1 MAVNPGTVDTG
12 GIDFAT
18 LLELEDRGDGRYRG
32 VCHEGAP
39 MRAFGGHLAAQAFT
53 AAASTVPAGQAPA
66 SMHAYF
72 AKAAVPGQPIDY
84 VVELT
89 RDGGS
94 LSTRSVT
101 AHQLGQTVL
110 VLMASFQRPEEGP
123 KRQRRPEGSVV
134 PPEEGDD
141 RARAGQATVRE
152 RAVEQHEAA
161 GPDRAG
167 SDPGIGYYSRWMR
180 ACRPIGD
187 NAALQAGA
195 VVYMADM
202 VLTGAALQ
210 PHRNQSEGAARATSL
225 DHSLWF
231 HSSIRAE
238 QWLLLEAGSP
248 VLEGSRGLAFAHI
261 YSSSG
266 ALVATAAQEILARQ
280 LGAWQRI
287 TVIHRG
293 SGL

>member
-1 MAVNPGTVDTG
+1 M
-12 GIDFAT
+12 DFAT

-32 VCHEGAP
+32 LCHEGAP

-53 AAASTVPAGQAPA
+53 AAASTVPVSQAPA

-72 AKAAVPGQPIDY
+72 AKAAVPGQPVDY

-101 AHQLGQTVL
+101 AQQLGQTVL
-110 VLMASFQRPEEGP
+110 MLMASFQRPEDGP
-123 KRQRRPEGSVV
+123 QRQRRPEGSLV
-134 PPEEGDD
+134 PPDEGDHRTAPG
-141 RARAGQATVRE
+141 RATTVRE

-161 GPDRAG
+161 GLDRDG
-167 SDPGIGYYSRWMR
+167 GDPGIGYCSRWMR
-180 ACRPIGD
+180 ACLPIGD

-202 VLTGAALQ
+202 VLTAAALQ
-210 PHRNQSEGAARATSL
+210 PHRNQSESAARATSL

-231 HSSIRAE
+231 HGSIRAE
-238 QWLLLEAGSP
+238 QWLLLEASSP
-248 VLEGSRGLAFAHI
+248 VLAGSRGLAFAHI
-261 YSSSG
+261 YSTSG

-280 LGAWQRI
+280 LG
-287 TVIHRG
+287 G
-293 SGL
+293 